1 VATQDDDSDSP
12 EIVDVAEAARRL
24 KLSEQ
29 TVISLLNSGEIPGR
43 KLGRRW
49 RIYWPG
55 VIELLNHP
63 NPLPGYEQA
72 EDTENDT

>member
-1 VATQDDDSDSP
+1 MTSQNDDNDSP

-29 TVISLLNSGEIPGR
+29 TVISLLTSGEIPGR

-63 NPLPGYEQA
+63 NPLPGYEEI
-72 EDTENDT
+72 EDAGDDT